1 VKEKVELAVTDGT
14 RMTAYVARP
23 EQGGPH
29 PGILLFQEA
38 FGVNRHIRS
47 VRASGLTT
55 RRIKKQFLL
64 FLGAEGGRG
73 TRDKLQGSAEECANG
88 EMGTG
93 VSSALWIRN
102 DW

>member
-1 VKEKVELAVTDGT
+1 LLKFSGIRVFHFNTSHES
-14 RMTAYVARP
+14 
-23 EQGGPH
+23 PH
-29 PGILLFQEA
+29 NISWPMI
-38 FGVNRHIRS
+38 S
-47 VRASGLTT
+47 TT

-73 TRDKLQGSAEECANG
+73 TRDKLQGSAEECASG

-93 VSSALWIRN
+93 MSSALWIRN